1 MADNS
6 TTVPASTDRDDAL
19 EEAAEVCD
27 RAARIL
33 ICGRRRTNQVD
44 RHTAHV
50 LADMAKKIRHLKIQK
65 EISHDS

>member
-19 EEAAEVCD
+19 EEAEVCD
-27 RAARIL
+27 RASRIL